1 MFLFL
6 YSSPCE
12 RFQTQH
18 SYSQLSSVWFA
29 LDSNKIDF
37 AKVTRSPVVSCRLTV
52 FQGCPSKAE
61 ERPAWTS
68 NGVIP
73 ITSNGRAYNSSLEDL
88 VSRLKQSVCDP
99 AQINSAGGARC
110 KLCPVNWRLHED
122 KCYWLSKELNSWS
135 ESREDCT
142 RKGSEML
149 VIQNTEQMDHLQSAL
164 PEADHI
170 WIGLAFNSSQGKW
183 TWLDGASVPELGPR
197 MGKVNTNSCGVLQ
210 RRNIEFENCS
220 VKLKWPCLKAAFP
233 L

>member
-1 MFLFL
+1 MEDEEGYTVLNL
-6 YSSPCE
+6 RPKWGNSAHLSPAGH
-12 RFQTQH
+12 Q
-18 SYSQLSSVWFA
+18 
-29 LDSNKIDF
+29 
-37 AKVTRSPVVSCRLTV
+37 V